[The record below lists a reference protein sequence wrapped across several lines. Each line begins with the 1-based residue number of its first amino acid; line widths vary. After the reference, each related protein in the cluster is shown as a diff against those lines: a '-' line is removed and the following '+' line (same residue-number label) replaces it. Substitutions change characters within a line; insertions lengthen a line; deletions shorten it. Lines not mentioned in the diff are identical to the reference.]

1 MPTKNNKQIRIDDY
15 DTEVALTGR
24 RTASDRPS
32 GRNGN
37 VPRPDGNGPA
47 RPSRNTANTT
57 SARSGSK
64 KHRRRG
70 NSSFVAFFTD
80 KRTHLAAGIISCL
93 TAVLMVASSISFIMN
108 GSADQSTIHN
118 RSIGEIVAAGD
129 SVETAGGIAGAK
141 LAEFLL
147 VDTLGTGSFV
157 IAIYLFLLGLA
168 MMRVKKCHLW
178 SLSFKCLFTATAL
191 SVITGLLSYNTESLF
206 HLGGNHGYHIN
217 RLLHVYSDALG
228 AYCVSVA
235 LAGILIAI
243 YLHPLARLVAAARN
257 LRFNRRTAAANAAEN
272 AEAVD
277 IDGFDTPEEDSA
289 EETESVTE
297 SEEVKK
303 AEVLSRPAD
312 PGTLKGFDIDAFA
325 DEETDNDAENE
336 ITSKPKTE
344 NITLPQEE
352 KKQEATEPATNTTNT
367 PAKEPELEIVVNNNP
382 DENRAASPS
391 GLPGESTISA
401 GSHIGLDQPFDHRAE
416 LAGYRMP
423 TPELLIDRPKDMII
437 DQEEQENNKQLIINA
452 LRSFKIEISHIKA
465 TIGPTVTLYEIVP
478 AEGVRISRIKSLE
491 DDLALNLAALGIRII
506 APIPGQGTIG
516 LEVPNKKPVTVS
528 IRSVFESQAF
538 ANCRKMALPLALGAT
553 ISNDTFI
560 VDLAKMPHLLVA
572 GATGMGKSVGLN
584 CIIASL
590 LYTKHPSELKF
601 VLIDPKT
608 VEFSLY
614 KRIARHYLAQL
625 PDDDQAIITDSAKV
639 VNVLNSLCV
648 EMDNRYKLLSEASV
662 RSLDEYNRKFTQR
675 RLNPEQGHRYMPYIV
690 MIVDEFADLLMTAG
704 KDITTPIARIAQK
717 ARAVGMHMIIATQR
731 PSTDVISG
739 MIKNNFPARIAFRVS
754 QRVDSMTIID
764 RRGADR
770 LIGRGDMLFS
780 INGTMD
786 RVQCAFIDTEEVEA
800 LVEHI
805 DSQIGYPS
813 PYFLP
818 EPQTAE
824 GGDGG
829 PVSLSAGENEFN
841 QIARF
846 VATQNVASTSMLQR
860 KFSIGFNKAGRIMD
874 QLYDMGVVGAQEG
887 VKPRPVLMTLDE
899 VNRLLAER

>member
-57 SARSGSK
+57 SARAGSK

-168 MMRVKKCHLW
+168 MMRVKKCHFW

-297 SEEVKK
+297 SEEIKK
-303 AEVLSRPAD
+303 AEVASRPAA

-325 DEETDNDAENE
+325 DEETDNDAESD
-336 ITSKPKTE
+336 ISSKPKTE
-344 NITLPQEE
+344 NITLPQ
-352 KKQEATEPATNTTNT
+352 
-367 PAKEPELEIVVNNNP
+367 
-382 DENRAASPS
+382 
-391 GLPGESTISA
+391 
-401 GSHIGLDQPFDHRAE
+401 
-416 LAGYRMP
+416 
-423 TPELLIDRPKDMII
+423 
-437 DQEEQENNKQLIINA
+437 
-452 LRSFKIEISHIKA
+452 
-465 TIGPTVTLYEIVP
+465 
-478 AEGVRISRIKSLE
+478 
-491 DDLALNLAALGIRII
+491 
-506 APIPGQGTIG
+506 
-516 LEVPNKKPVTVS
+516 
-528 IRSVFESQAF
+528 
-538 ANCRKMALPLALGAT
+538 
-553 ISNDTFI
+553 
-560 VDLAKMPHLLVA
+560 
-572 GATGMGKSVGLN
+572 
-584 CIIASL
+584 
-590 LYTKHPSELKF
+590 
-601 VLIDPKT
+601 
-608 VEFSLY
+608 
-614 KRIARHYLAQL
+614 
-625 PDDDQAIITDSAKV
+625 
-639 VNVLNSLCV
+639 
-648 EMDNRYKLLSEASV
+648 
-662 RSLDEYNRKFTQR
+662 
-675 RLNPEQGHRYMPYIV
+675 
-690 MIVDEFADLLMTAG
+690 
-704 KDITTPIARIAQK
+704 
-717 ARAVGMHMIIATQR
+717 
-731 PSTDVISG
+731 
-739 MIKNNFPARIAFRVS
+739 
-754 QRVDSMTIID
+754 
-764 RRGADR
+764 
-770 LIGRGDMLFS
+770 
-780 INGTMD
+780 
-786 RVQCAFIDTEEVEA
+786 
-800 LVEHI
+800 
-805 DSQIGYPS
+805 
-813 PYFLP
+813 
-818 EPQTAE
+818 
-824 GGDGG
+824 
-829 PVSLSAGENEFN
+829 
-841 QIARF
+841 
-846 VATQNVASTSMLQR
+846 
-860 KFSIGFNKAGRIMD
+860 
-874 QLYDMGVVGAQEG
+874 
-887 VKPRPVLMTLDE
+887 
-899 VNRLLAER
+899 